1 MIDYILYQIGQFL
14 ALHLPL
20 RFSYAIAIFFS
31 SLRANLFG
39 SKDRKAVTGN
49 LKAIFPEKSP
59 GEIEKIRR
67 CMFSNFAKYLV
78 DFFRFPLLNKEV
90 IKRTIDIK
98 NIGYFDEALSKG
110 KGVILITAHLG
121 NWELGGVLL
130 GLLGYPIL
138 AVALPHKHKKV
149 DDFFNTQRKNKG
161 MGVIPLGRALPQ
173 CIRRLNNNEI
183 IALVIDR
190 DFTDKGLLLEFLGR
204 KTIIPLGAA
213 VLGLKTDA
221 TIVPAFLLRN
231 PDDTFTFVVEK
242 PVETFQPTTDTGAR
256 KKLSNEYLM
265 SAMARYITIV
275 EEYIKKYPEQWFMF
289 RQYWKD

>member
-1 MIDYILYQIGQFL
+1 MVDYTLYRIGQFL

-31 SLRANLFG
+31 DLRATLFG

-49 LKAIFPEKSP
+49 LQAIFPEKSP
-59 GEIEKIRR
+59 REIETIRIR
-67 CMFSNFAKYLV
+67 MFRNFAKYLV
-78 DFFRFPLLNKEV
+78 DFFRFPLLNKG
-90 IKRTIDIK
+90 IITRTIRIK
-98 NIGYFDEALSKG
+98 NIGYLDEALSKG
-110 KGVILITAHLG
+110 KGIILITAHLG

-149 DDFFNTQRKNKG
+149 DAFFNAQRNNKG
-161 MGVIPLGRALPQ
+161 MGVIPLGRALQQ

-190 DFTDKGLLLEFLGR
+190 DFTDKGLLLTFLGR
-204 KTIIPLGAA
+204 KAIIPPGAA
-213 VLGLKTDA
+213 VLGLKTEA
-221 TIVPAFLLRN
+221 IIVPAFLLRN
-231 PDDTFTFVVEK
+231 QDDTFTFVVEK
-242 PVETFQPTTDTGAR
+242 PIETFQPTTDTGAR
-256 KKLSNEYLM
+256 KKLSDDYLM
-265 SAMARYITIV
+265 AAMARYTAIV
-275 EEYIKKYPEQWFMF
+275 EEYIRKYPEQWFMF